1 MDKPISRAIKKVQKN
16 KKVDE
21 AIITGTLAALGK
33 GAAIAGKALAKG
45 AAVVGKAGS
54 SAAKAGVKAGTKA
67 GSAATKTFTKV
78 TKGMAKGSKTAT
90 KELPLKDRMAA
101 AYDRN
106 KDLIK
111 NKRGLPSNKMANSG
125 KKTVDPKKNTTTN
138 TSNNTSEK
146 KTTTTNNT
154 SQNNNNTTTNNNS
167 QNNKNTT
174 TNKERN
180 KNIDKKL
187 NDIENNNNKKKP
199 EKPDY
204 LGKSRRVV
212 KKTGEKVA
220 DATGAITSAY
230 GTSSFK
236 KESITFRD
244 FLNNL

>member
-1 MDKPISRAIKKVQKN
+1 MDKPLSRAIKKVQRN

-54 SAAKAGVKAGTKA
+54 AAAKAGTKA
-67 GSAATKTFTKV
+67 AKAGTKV
-78 TKGMAKGSKTAT
+78 AKAGTKVAKGMAKGSKTAT
-90 KELPLKDRMAA
+90 KKLSLKDRMAQA
-101 AYDRN
+101 ADKN

-111 NKRGLPSNKMANSG
+111 NKRGLPSNNMANSG
-125 KKTVDPKKNTTTN
+125 KKTVDPKKNTTTTN

-146 KTTTTNNT
+146 KTTSTNNT
-154 SQNNNNTTTNNNS
+154 S

-187 NDIENNNNKKKP
+187 DDIANTDNKK
-199 EKPDY
+199 KPDY

-220 DATGAITSAY
+220 DATGAVTSAY

-244 FLNNL
+244 LLNNL